1 MKMSSGEAFYSS
13 LQSCSFPAPKFRCG
27 GGSDTKFMTSMSV
40 YVRGYISIAGTR
52 QLFKCL
58 HFDIQ
63 RWVTI
68 TLMFLMA
75 LFRHNSTFRGKKK
88 KGCVLYHG
96 LAPSAREEAG
106 SSEEEQR
113 EAENDMI
120 SRKKTGL
127 CSYEL
132 H

>member
-88 KGCVLYHG
+88 RAVCFIMVWHLVHG
-96 LAPSAREEAG
+96 RRQGAVRKNSGKLK
-106 SSEEEQR
+106 
-113 EAENDMI
+113 MI
-120 SRKKTGL
+120 
-127 CSYEL
+127 
-132 H
+132 